1 VSFRVCSWL
10 FFFFQKIFSYSEQAN
25 QNPEKFY
32 DESSEIEIEDERND
46 YQTRADGIKQ
56 RIKNTLAANFSELQK
71 NVCENYDG
79 DANRADK
86 IIPGILHPV
95 I

>member
-1 VSFRVCSWL
+1 MIFL
-10 FFFFQKIFSYSEQAN
+10 QKIFYNSVKAN

-32 DESSEIEIEDERND
+32 DESGEIEIEDERND

-71 NVCENYDG
+71 NVCENYNG

-86 IIPGILHPV
+86 IIPSVLHPV